1 MLLNN
6 DNIAKYTI
14 LPTDYNYDEIWNY
27 VNIAEIEYIKPL
39 ISEDTYN
46 NFTEDAPEPVLQYLG
61 MQVSQLVLPIIALK
75 VSDKGITRNNSEYSS
90 KATLNEISYLEVRI
104 NSTINLL
111 YKAFIKYLKDNNLLI
126 SNCSS
131 LERDNIYSFPF
142 VNTNIH

>member
-46 NFTEDAPEPVLQYLG
+46 SFTEHTPEPVLQYLG

-111 YKAFIKYLKDNNLLI
+111 YKAFIKYLKDNDLLT
-126 SNCSS
+126 SCPS
-131 LERDNIYSFPF
+131 LERDNVYSFPF

>member
-46 NFTEDAPEPVLQYLG
+46 SFTEDAPEPVLQYLG

-111 YKAFIKYLKDNNLLI
+111 YKAFIKYLKDNDLLI
-126 SNCSS
+126 SNCS
-131 LERDNIYSFPF
+131 LERDNVYSFPF
-142 VNTNIH
+142 VNTTIK

>member
-27 VNIAEIEYIKPL
+27 VNIAELEYIKPL

-90 KATLNEISYLEVRI
+90 KATLQEISYLEVRI

-111 YKAFIKYLKDNNLLI
+111 YKAFIKYLKDNDLLI
-126 SNCSS
+126 SSCS
-131 LERDNIYSFPF
+131 LERDNVYSFPF

>member
-27 VNIAEIEYIKPL
+27 VNIAELEYIKPL

-46 NFTEDAPEPVLQYLG
+46 SFTEHTPEPVLQYLG

-111 YKAFIKYLKDNNLLI
+111 YKAFIKYLKDNDLLVKG
-126 SNCSS
+126 CS
-131 LERDNIYSFPF
+131 LERDNVYSFPF
-142 VNTNIH
+142 VNTNI

>member
-39 ISEDTYN
+39 ISEDTYKM
-46 NFTEDAPEPVLQYLG
+46 FEQDTPETVLQYLG
-61 MQVSQLVLPIIALK
+61 MQVSQLVLPVIALK

-90 KATLNEISYLEVRI
+90 KASLNEINYLEVRI

-111 YKAFIKYLKDNNLLI
+111 YKAFIKYLKDNDLLVKD
-126 SNCSS
+126 CPT
-131 LERDNIYSFPF
+131 SFKEVYGFPL

>member
-27 VNIAEIEYIKPL
+27 VNIAELEYIKPL

-46 NFTEDAPEPVLQYLG
+46 SFTEDAPEPVLQYLG

-126 SNCSS
+126 SNCS
-131 LERDNIYSFPF
+131 LERDNVYSFPF
-142 VNTNIH
+142 VNTNI

>member
-90 KATLNEISYLEVRI
+90 KATLNEISYLETRI

-126 SNCSS
+126 SKCS
-131 LERDNIYSFPF
+131 LERDNLYGFPF

>member
-46 NFTEDAPEPVLQYLG
+46 RFTEHTPEPVLQYLG

-126 SNCSS
+126 SNCS
-131 LERDNIYSFPF
+131 LERDNVYSFPF
-142 VNTNIH
+142 VNTNI

>member
-46 NFTEDAPEPVLQYLG
+46 NFTEHTPEPVLQYLG

-111 YKAFIKYLKDNNLLI
+111 YKAFIKYLKDNDLLVKDCPT
-126 SNCSS
+126 SFK
-131 LERDNIYSFPF
+131 EIYGFPS
-142 VNTNIH
+142 VNTTIK

>member
-39 ISEDTYN
+39 ISEDTYK
-46 NFTEDAPEPVLQYLG
+46 NFEEDAPEAVLQYLG

-104 NSTINLL
+104 NSAINLL
-111 YKAFIKYLKDNNLLI
+111 YKAFIKYLKDNDLLI
-126 SNCSS
+126 TSCSS
-131 LERDNIYSFPF
+131 LERDNVYSFPF

>member
-46 NFTEDAPEPVLQYLG
+46 SFTEDAPEPVLQYLG

-126 SNCSS
+126 KDCTS

>member
-46 NFTEDAPEPVLQYLG
+46 SFTEQTPEPVLQYLG

-111 YKAFIKYLKDNNLLI
+111 YKAFIKYLKDNDLLI
-126 SNCSS
+126 TSCSS
-131 LERDNIYSFPF
+131 LERDNVYSFPF
-142 VNTNIH
+142 INTNIH

>member
-46 NFTEDAPEPVLQYLG
+46 SFTQNAPEIVLQYLG
-61 MQVSQLVLPIIALK
+61 IQVSQLVLPIIALK
-75 VSDKGITRNNSEYSS
+75 VTDKGITRNNSEYSS
-90 KATLNEISYLEVRI
+90 KATLQEINYLEVRI
-104 NSTINLL
+104 NSTINIL

-126 SNCSS
+126 KECPTTFK
-131 LERDNIYSFPF
+131 EIYGFPF
-142 VNTNIH
+142 VNTTIH

>member
-46 NFTEDAPEPVLQYLG
+46 SFTEQTPEPVLQYLG

-111 YKAFIKYLKDNNLLI
+111 YKAFIKYLKDNDLLI
-126 SNCSS
+126 SNCS
-131 LERDNIYSFPF
+131 LERDNVYSFPF
-142 VNTNIH
+142 VNTTIK

>member
-27 VNIAEIEYIKPL
+27 VNIAELEYIKPL

-126 SNCSS
+126 SNCS
-131 LERDNIYSFPF
+131 LERDNVYSFPF
-142 VNTNIH
+142 VNTNI